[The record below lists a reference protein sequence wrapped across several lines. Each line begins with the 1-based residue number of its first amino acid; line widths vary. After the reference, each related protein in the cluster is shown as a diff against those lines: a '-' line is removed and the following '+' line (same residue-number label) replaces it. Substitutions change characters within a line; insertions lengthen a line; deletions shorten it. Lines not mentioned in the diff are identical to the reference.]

1 MTQVHSLAALES
13 FIAAFVTTLSVRTD
27 GATIIALSGDLGAGK
42 TTFAKVLAKQLGA
55 DEEVTS
61 PTFVIERIY
70 QLPGYVGHRM
80 SYISWKRLIHIDAY
94 RLEGAHQLESLGWK
108 EISADPSNL
117 ILIEWPEM
125 VEGAIPEGA
134 IRVKIE
140 WISET
145 ERDITILQEARVQ

>member
-1 MTQVHSLAALES
+1 
-13 FIAAFVTTLSVRTD
+13 
-27 GATIIALSGDLGAGK
+27 
-42 TTFAKVLAKQLGA
+42 
-55 DEEVTS
+55 
-61 PTFVIERIY
+61 
-70 QLPGYVGHRM
+70 M

>member
-1 MTQVHSLAALES
+1 MTQVRSLAALES
-13 FIAAFVTTLSVRTD
+13 FIATFVATLSVRTD

-42 TTFAKVLAKQLGA
+42 TTFAKMLAKQLGV

-70 QLPGYVGHRM
+70 QLPEYVGHPM
-80 SYISWKRLIHIDAY
+80 SYRRLIHIDAY
-94 RLEGAHQLESLGWK
+94 RLEGAHQLEVLGWK

-125 VEGAIPEGA
+125 VEGVIPKGS
-134 IRVKIE
+134 IKIKLG

-145 ERDITILQEARVQ
+145 ERDVSIAS

>member
-1 MTQVHSLAALES
+1 MTQVRSLAALES
-13 FIAAFVTTLSVRTD
+13 FIATFVTTLSVCTD

-42 TTFAKVLAKQLGA
+42 TTFAKVLAKQLGV

-70 QLPGYVGHRM
+70 QLPVGQ
-80 SYISWKRLIHIDAY
+80 KFARLIHIDAY
-94 RLEGAHQLESLGWK
+94 RLEGAHQLEVLGWK

-125 VEGAIPEGA
+125 VEGVIPKGS
-134 IRVKIE
+134 IKIKLE
-140 WISET
+140 WSSET